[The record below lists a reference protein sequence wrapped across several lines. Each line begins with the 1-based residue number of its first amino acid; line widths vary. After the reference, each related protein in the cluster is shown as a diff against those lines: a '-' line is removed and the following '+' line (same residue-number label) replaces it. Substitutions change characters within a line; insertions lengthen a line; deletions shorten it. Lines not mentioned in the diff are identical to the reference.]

1 MYIQIGLSFP
11 ICNLVACYHVLACSS
26 IACRNYP
33 SGLVDRA
40 PQDREQPLELVYQSL
55 RRIIRCSRAVNASPV

>member
-1 MYIQIGLSFP
+1 MCIHIGLSFL
-11 ICNLVACYHVLACSS
+11 IYNLFACYLVLACSS

-40 PQDREQPLELVYQSL
+40 PQDREQLLELVYQSL
-55 RRIIRCSRAVNASPV
+55 RRIILERL

>member
-1 MYIQIGLSFP
+1 MCIQIGLSFP
-11 ICNLVACYHVLACSS
+11 ICYLVACYLVVACSL

-40 PQDREQPLELVYQSL
+40 PQDPEQPLELVCQLL
-55 RRIIRCSRAVNASPV
+55 RRIIRGRL

>member
-1 MYIQIGLSFP
+1 MCIQIGLSFP
-11 ICNLVACYHVLACSS
+11 IGNLVACYLVLTCSS

-40 PQDREQPLELVYQSL
+40 PQDHEQPVELVYRSL
-55 RRIIRCSRAVNASPV
+55 RHIILGKL

>member
-1 MYIQIGLSFP
+1 LSFP
-11 ICNLVACYHVLACSS
+11 ICNLVACYLVLACSS

-40 PQDREQPLELVYQSL
+40 SQDHIQPLELVYRSL
-55 RRIIRCSRAVNASPV
+55 RRILGRL